1 MMAVTVSYGYLPK
14 FPKKNT
20 TFFAFLAKNVPKG
33 SKLVAQ
39 CRTAKGKKCKGK
51 LGKSSTI
58 KKTTKKSL
66 RLKSLEKK
74 YPAGMQLEVI
84 VSKAGY
90 KTQVKIVQVRKNKIP
105 SIVTRCIT
113 PGSTKRT
120 AC

>member
-1 MMAVTVSYGYLPK
+1 MAVTVSYGFIPK
-14 FPKKNT
+14 VPKSNT
-20 TFFAFLAKNVPKG
+20 SFFEFLAKNVPKG
-33 SKLVAQ
+33 SRLVAQ

-58 KKTTKKSL
+58 RKTTKKQI
-66 RLKSLEKK
+66 RLKGFEKK
-74 YPAGMQLEVI
+74 YPAGVQLEVI
-84 VSKAGY
+84 VSKAGF

-113 PGSTKRT
+113 PGSTRRA